1 LRGLFGWSAYMPSK
15 LGLSVRA
22 AMCVGSLLSWAG
34 AATADGYGLPK
45 AVVVA
50 PVATWTGCY
59 GGIDDGYKWGRTRLT
74 TPTPYRLNNPTL
86 FTTGIGNAIKTFPA
100 NAPATTGT
108 VSQNTDG
115 FVLGGQV
122 GCNYQV
128 TPGLV
133 LGIEA
138 SGTADW
144 AKDPTGSNV
153 YSASLVTQPQL
164 GTLSTEVE
172 RRCQFRVGPRIGTT
186 LNTGAGLSP
195 LIYGTGGYEGACYKT
210 KQSGQ
215 FVSPLI
221 TNTNVSSSD
230 FESGWFVGGG
240 VDMPTPFLIP
250 STFVQIEYSH
260 AETSGSGVALAGTAT
275 TGKLENTTD
284 ELRVGFKYLFPVTS
298 LK

>member
-1 LRGLFGWSAYMPSK
+1 MPIELR
-15 LGLSVRA
+15 LSIRA
-22 AMCVGSLLSWAG
+22 TACVGALLSWAG
-34 AATADGYGLPK
+34 AAAADGYVVPK
-45 AVVVA
+45 PVVVA

-59 GGIDDGYKWGRTRLT
+59 GGVDDGYKWGRTRLT
-74 TPTPYRLNNPTL
+74 TPTPYTLNNPTP
-86 FTTGIGNAIKTFPA
+86 FRTAGIGNVVNTFPA

-133 LGIEA
+133 IGIET

-153 YSASLVTQPQL
+153 YSTSPGTQGKQL

-172 RRCQFRVGPRIGTT
+172 RTCQFRIGPRIGTT
-186 LNTGAGLSP
+186 LSMGTGLAP

-210 KQSGQ
+210 TQSGHIN
-215 FVSPLI
+215 LTGI

-230 FESGWFVGGG
+230 FESGWFAGGG
-240 VDMPTPFLIP
+240 IDMPTPFLIP

-260 AETSGSGVALAGTAT
+260 AETSGSGIALAGTTT

-284 ELRVGFKYLFPVTS
+284 EVRVGFKYLFPVASYAGGS